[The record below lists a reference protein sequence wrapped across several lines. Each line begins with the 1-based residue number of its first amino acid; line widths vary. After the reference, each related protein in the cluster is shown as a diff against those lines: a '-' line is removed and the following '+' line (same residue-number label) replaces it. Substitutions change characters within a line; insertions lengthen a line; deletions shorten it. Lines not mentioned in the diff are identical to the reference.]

1 MKKIRTVNSTLAIA
15 AALLAMLITTP
26 AQSAGFSERDLK
38 AFDANTLVY
47 VATVRKDGNQST
59 AAPVWFTLSDGRDQ
73 LLIQTHKDTW
83 KAKRIRRGSPV
94 MVWIG
99 SSAGPAFLGKA
110 EITTDAAVETR
121 ILTDFPKRYTTDF
134 LMGPSQKTFDSGDR
148 VAIRITPVKDLSDGF
163 QSQPGTSA
171 PAIDAK

>member
-1 MKKIRTVNSTLAIA
+1 MKKIGTLYSMLAIA
-15 AALLAMLITTP
+15 ATLLATLIAAP
-26 AQSAGFSERDLK
+26 AGCAGFSERDVK

-47 VATVRKDGNQST
+47 VATVRKDGNQSK
-59 AAPVWFTLSDGRDQ
+59 AAPVWFTLSDARDQ

-99 SSAGPAFLGKA
+99 SSTGPAFLGKA
-110 EITTDAAVETR
+110 EITTDATVENK
-121 ILTDFPKRYTTDF
+121 ILTDFPKRYTTNF

-148 VAIRITPVKDLSDGF
+148 VAIRITPAKDLPDGF
-163 QSQPGTSA
+163 ESQPGTPA
-171 PAIDAK
+171 PPLDAK